1 LSSTHDFQE
10 ARYFPERAK
19 SRNWANL
26 PFAIDIRDM
35 VEQDGAAA
43 SQASGAASLK
53 RDLRD
58 WMSAFELN
66 VGRGMHA
73 IIAYALFLHFHT
85 CMY

>member
-1 LSSTHDFQE
+1 
-10 ARYFPERAK
+10 
-19 SRNWANL
+19 
-26 PFAIDIRDM
+26 M